1 MVTTRFQAEPYRDR
15 CGLIT
20 QTNGDGG
27 DTCARTGNYYFA
39 QGSVPHL
46 KVDIAQ
52 LIVNEDYDLV
62 RHPGYPGTPA
72 FWSDTKETSRDQVEA
87 VLLALLQ
94 LRQYDLFTKLWRGV
108 IARGFRYQNGDVVSP
123 QMISAYLRAFGASI
137 FWVPVIL
144 LCDLLGLVGNAL
156 LSCGKLP
163 RWKHETN
170 EFVKS
175 NDPDNVGD
183 DVLFT
188 QHLLFALMNKPSWLA
203 MYAANMVCKKKPENY
218 GNTKLGEKSPI
229 MGALMWY
236 HRADSGGSPII
247 GEVYRPLVRAYID
260 ERA

>member
-1 MVTTRFQAEPYRDR
+1 
-15 CGLIT
+15 
-20 QTNGDGG
+20 
-27 DTCARTGNYYFA
+27 
-39 QGSVPHL
+39 
-46 KVDIAQ
+46 
-52 LIVNEDYDLV
+52 
-62 RHPGYPGTPA
+62 
-72 FWSDTKETSRDQVEA
+72 
-87 VLLALLQ
+87 
-94 LRQYDLFTKLWRGV
+94 
-108 IARGFRYQNGDVVSP
+108 
-123 QMISAYLRAFGASI
+123 MISAYLRAFGASI

-156 LSCGKLP
+156 LSCGMLP
-163 RWKHETN
+163 RWKHETK

-229 MGALMWY
+229 MGALLWY